1 MRILIIAALL
11 LSSSTAFSQSAGF
24 GIKGGLNYGATGDL
38 TTFGDFVTNITVNG
52 EDKLGYHV
60 GAFGKFEFS
69 GLFVQPEIVFTKL
82 STSFDS
88 GNIIISNTDYNL
100 TKIDIPLL
108 VGLKIAGP
116 LNIKAGPSFQYIL
129 NNDLDGFD
137 IDEPENSLTLG
148 YQIGAGVTLGQLGID
163 IRYEGAFSDNTAIAE
178 GLESNEFG
186 FEIDT
191 RPSQW
196 ILSISYAFKKK

>member
-1 MRILIIAALL
+1 MKKIIIAVLL
-11 LSSSTAFSQSAGF
+11 LSSITAFSQSTGF

-38 TTFGDFVTNITVNG
+38 TTFGDFITNFKVNG
-52 EDKLGYHV
+52 EDQVGYHLGV
-60 GAFGKFEFS
+60 FGKFEFS
-69 GLFVQPEIVFTKL
+69 GIFIQPEIAFTKL
-82 STSFDS
+82 TTSFDD
-88 GNIIISNTDYNL
+88 GNAVIDNVDYNL
-100 TKIDIPLL
+100 SKIDIPLL
-108 VGLKIAGP
+108 VGLEIVGP

-129 NNDLDGFD
+129 DNDLDDFD

-148 YQIGAGVTLGQLGID
+148 YQIGAGITLGQLGID
-163 IRYEGAFSDNTAIAE
+163 LRYEGAFSDNTAIAE
-178 GLESNEFG
+178 GVESNEFG